1 MKILLH
7 DGWNCLLVDFREFE
21 QLGEKRGEWLKLK
34 LEELYKLSF
43 ETHKKIHFERR
54 LEILQH
60 SFIEMEYLFE
70 DRKYKDMKIYKERV
84 QQLKKEVIENYKK
97 KEEEVLSKTKK

>member
-1 MKILLH
+1 M
-7 DGWNCLLVDFREFE
+7 
-21 QLGEKRGEWLKLK
+21 GEKRGEWLKLK

-84 QQLKKEVIENYKK
+84 QQLKKEVIESYKK
-97 KEEEVLSKTKK
+97 KEEEVLTKTKK